1 MSTDPWADALRVRRE
16 LRARLRVGVA
26 SVEVEAA
33 LLQVLLDSVGRLQQ
47 SNDRLRRQNRRLR
60 RKLAA
65 QGLAQPDDA
74 DDGDDALRD
83 PAPDTDDTP

>member
-1 MSTDPWADALRVRRE
+1 MSTDPWAAALRVRRE
-16 LRARLRVGVA
+16 LRARLRVGVE
-26 SVEVEAA
+26 SIEVEAA

-65 QGLAQPDDA
+65 QGLADVDAA
-74 DDGDDALRD
+74 DDGDDGPGDRA
-83 PAPDTDDTP
+83 AEAEDTP